1 MVQYVFIKNSTNITA
16 YITGLSVTINLNSMR
31 ETFTTRSTKET
42 RSLELQSKVSF
53 WLRWITVEKVLRER

>member
-16 YITGLSVTINLNSMR
+16 YITGLSVTINLNSMS

-42 RSLELQSKVSF
+42 RSLELQSKLSF
-53 WLRWITVEKVLRER
+53 WLRWTTVEKVSRER